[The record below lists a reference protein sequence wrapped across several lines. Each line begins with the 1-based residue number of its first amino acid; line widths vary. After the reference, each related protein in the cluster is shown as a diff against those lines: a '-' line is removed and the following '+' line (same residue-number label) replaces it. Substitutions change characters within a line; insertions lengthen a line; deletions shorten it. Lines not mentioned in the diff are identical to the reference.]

1 MAIDKKKLE
10 ELARTLT
17 DDQRRLLREGLAG
30 GGEIDPKSLAKSLR
44 TLNTKAVLARLA
56 ADSSS
61 PNVPPL
67 KFKKTPRTR
76 SARPGEPVIIPV
88 DRASLTLADVRRLV
102 KKRSGRD
109 LTSVSEVRALDL
121 DPSEVTE
128 PILRKLAS
136 HDLAGSSA
144 SSRRLVRIENPS
156 MSTSIGDLGE
166 AQEGE
171 AGPAST
177 ARLVIVVIVLGPII
191 IIIVGNPPDPPPDE
205 PPLTRW

>member
-1 MAIDKKKLE
+1 MAIDKDKLK

-30 GGEIDPKSLAKSLR
+30 GGVIDPKSLAKSLR
-44 TLNTKAVLARLA
+44 SLDTKAVLARLA
-56 ADSSS
+56 ADS
-61 PNVPPL
+61 PFPKVPPL
-67 KFKKTPRTR
+67 KFKKARRTSPASR
-76 SARPGEPVIIPV
+76 SEPVIVKV
-88 DRASLTLADVRRLV
+88 DRASVTLADVRRLA

-109 LTSVSEVRALDL
+109 LTSMSEVRVLDL

-136 HDLAGSSA
+136 HDLTGASA
-144 SSRRLVRIENPS
+144 TSRRFVRIERPS
-156 MSTSIGDLGE
+156 MSTSIGDLGQ

-171 AGPAST
+171 GGAAVT
-177 ARLVIVVIVLGPII
+177 ARLVIVVIVFGPII
-191 IIIVGNPPDPPPDE
+191 IIIIGNPPDPPPEE

>member
-1 MAIDKKKLE
+1 MAKAIDEDKLK

-44 TLNTKAVLARLA
+44 SLDTKAVLARLGPA
-56 ADSSS
+56 
-61 PNVPPL
+61 VPPL
-67 KFKKTPRTR
+67 KFKTAPRTR
-76 SARPGEPVIIPV
+76 PASRGKPEIVTVDKASA
-88 DRASLTLADVRRLV
+88 TLADVRRLV
-102 KKRSGRD
+102 KERSGRD
-109 LTSVSEVRALDL
+109 LTSMSEVRVLDL

-136 HDLAGSSA
+136 HDLTGASAGS
-144 SSRRLVRIENPS
+144 RRFLRIEKPS
-156 MSTSIGDLGE
+156 MSTSIGDLGK

-171 AGPAST
+171 GGAAT
-177 ARLVIVVIVLGPII
+177 ARLVIVIIVFGPII
-191 IIIVGNPPDPPPDE
+191 IIVVANPPDPPPEE

>member
-1 MAIDKKKLE
+1 MAIDKNKLK

-44 TLNTKAVLARLA
+44 SLNTKVLARLA
-56 ADSSS
+56 ADPS

-76 SARPGEPVIIPV
+76 PASHGEPVIVPV
-88 DRASLTLADVRRLV
+88 DRASVTLADVRRLV

-109 LTSVSEVRALDL
+109 LTSMSEVRALDL

-136 HDLAGSSA
+136 HDLTGSSA
-144 SSRRLVRIENPS
+144 SSRRFIRIESPS
-156 MSTSIGDLGE
+156 MSTSIGDLGK
-166 AQEGE
+166 AQEEE
-171 AGPAST
+171 AGAAST
-177 ARLVIVVIVLGPII
+177 ARLVIVVIILGPII